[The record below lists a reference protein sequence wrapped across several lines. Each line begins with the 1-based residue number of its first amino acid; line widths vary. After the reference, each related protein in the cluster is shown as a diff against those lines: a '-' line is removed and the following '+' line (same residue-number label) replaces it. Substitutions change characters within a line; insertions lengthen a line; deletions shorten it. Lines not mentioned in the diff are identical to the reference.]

1 MSVRTGAASDPERD
15 EGGLSPD
22 QLKRGFTL
30 LAITTF
36 FAYIVINIPQT
47 ISPNFFRDEIGMDG
61 ALNGYLI
68 AIREVP
74 GFLLIFVA
82 AVLLRHGLALA
93 TAIALAVAG
102 VGYFLFAGANS
113 FVGLIIP
120 TLIASVGY
128 HSWLQLQDALGLS
141 LAKQGEEGSV
151 LGRFRSIGFAGTI
164 VALLVTLA
172 ILFCVERTSGDLRA
186 AQGPW
191 LRGLYVATAICAF
204 VGALVIFRFPVSA
217 SARAAARV
225 APRITWRKEYSLYY
239 WLSFLD
245 GSRMQIYF
253 AFAPF
258 VLVEQFGVDALTLT
272 LLLVVSA
279 VINWQTGGLV
289 GKLVDRYGEKRMLTV
304 GYSMHLLVFL
314 GFALLAEH
322 LAALPHLS
330 RLQLPLPLLD
340 RHDDLSAQDL
350 PARGPGAEP
359 GHGRLA
365 GAPDRHRGADR
376 RRRALAAAWLSVPL
390 PLRHHL
396 HLHLALADAEDRYPE
411 AADRRRPAAARAA
424 TRGRGGNRRGC
435 SSSFPSI
442 ADRWSARWRRLGWP
456 VRIPRDS
463 RAQAASARSFRMS
476 RRAEVLADRCDTAIQ
491 AVIDLIAG
499 ASPDALHRRC
509 EAEGWTAAAV
519 AAHVA
524 LSQDFLIDRVRRI
537 VEGEEFPLFDAAA
550 FHGRN
555 ARAAEENAVLSS
567 GQVIALLRNHG
578 AQAVEYVRGLS
589 DDELDRGRPI
599 LAMGDDPT
607 TAEQFVDRVLIG
619 HAEAH
624 LQSLRQCLSNPD
636 PVPG

>member
-1 MSVRTGAASDPERD
+1 MRNEPEGYRVSVRAGESDPEHE

-36 FAYIVINIPQT
+36 FAYIVINIPLT

-82 AVLLRHGLALA
+82 ALLLRHGLALA
-93 TAIALAVAG
+93 TAIALTVAG
-102 VGYFLFAGANS
+102 VGYFLFAGAHS

-172 ILFCVERTSGDLRA
+172 ILFYVDRTSGDLRA

-191 LRGLYVATAICAF
+191 LRGLYVATAVCAF
-204 VGALVIFRFPVSA
+204 VGAVVIYRFPVSA

-314 GFALLAEH
+314 GFALSQNIWLLYLTYLGYNFLFLFSIGTTTYLRKISRPEDLAPSLAMGVSLAH
-322 LAALPHLS
+322 LTAVVVPIVGAALWQ
-330 RLQLPLPLLD
+330 RLGYQFPFLFGTIFIFISLWLTQKIDIPKQ
-340 RHDDLSAQDL
+340 RI
-350 PARGPGAEP
+350 
-359 GHGRLA
+359 A
-365 GAPDRHRGADR
+365 GAP
-376 RRRALAAAWLSVPL
+376 L
-390 PLRHHL
+390 PPELRHE
-396 HLHLALADAEDRYPE
+396 AEEEIDADAQVLPVDSGPVVGPLATLGLARED
-411 AADRRRPAAARAA
+411 
-424 TRGRGGNRRGC
+424 
-435 SSSFPSI
+435 
-442 ADRWSARWRRLGWP
+442 
-456 VRIPRDS
+456 
-463 RAQAASARSFRMS
+463 
-476 RRAEVLADRCDTAIQ
+476 AER
-491 AVIDLIAG
+491 
-499 ASPDALHRRC
+499 
-509 EAEGWTAAAV
+509 
-519 AAHVA
+519 
-524 LSQDFLIDRVRRI
+524 
-537 VEGEEFPLFDAAA
+537 
-550 FHGRN
+550 
-555 ARAAEENAVLSS
+555 
-567 GQVIALLRNHG
+567 
-578 AQAVEYVRGLS
+578 
-589 DDELDRGRPI
+589 
-599 LAMGDDPT
+599 
-607 TAEQFVDRVLIG
+607 
-619 HAEAH
+619 
-624 LQSLRQCLSNPD
+624 
-636 PVPG
+636 